1 MVTRRVARPG
11 FQLQSLVP
19 GLVVLRHYDRSWLR
33 GDVLAGITVAAYM
46 IPQVMAYAEVAGLP
60 AVAGLWTLI
69 GPLLVYAVFGSSRQL
84 SVGPEST
91 TALMTALAVSSL
103 AGVSAGSTTTIARQ
117 ATLAAV
123 LALVTGA
130 ICVLGYLA
138 RLGFL
143 AGLLS
148 RPVLVGYLTGVAVL
162 MIVSQLGK
170 VTGLRIEGE
179 HVWHELGS
187 LASQTAAIN
196 WPSLLLAVGT
206 VILLFIA
213 RWLLPSWPGPLFI
226 MLLAAAVVQLT
237 GLRELGVQVVGQVPA
252 GLPGLVVPDFTG
264 IDWAKLLPAAAGIAV
279 VGYSDNALTGRA
291 FAARRGEQV
300 DTNQELLA
308 LGLANISAG
317 LFQGFPVS
325 SSGSRT
331 VLGDSMGSRTQL
343 YSMVALGGLVIT
355 VFFLGPMLG
364 AFPRAALGGVVIYAA
379 LRLVDIAELRRLARF
394 RAAELVLALATAVS
408 VVLFDVLTGI
418 AIAVVLSVLDLLRR
432 IAMPEAAVLGYV
444 SGLAGMHDVTDY
456 PAAQQVLGLVVFR
469 YDSPLFFANAEN
481 FRRRALAAVDHA
493 PQPVRWFILNCEANT
508 ELDLTAIDA
517 LTELRTELTEAGITM
532 ALARVKQPTQED
544 LRRADFLADDQPP
557 VYPTLPTAVGAYID
571 WLTTELGGRPDWAD
585 QLPLPKQS

>member
-1 MVTRRVARPG
+1 MIRRWLARPG
-11 FQLQSLVP
+11 FEWRSLVP
-19 GLVVLRHYDRSWLR
+19 GLVTLRHYNRKWLR

-60 AVAGLWTLI
+60 AVVGLWALL
-69 GPLLVYAVFGSSRQL
+69 GPLLVYSVFGSSRQL

-91 TALMTALAVSSL
+91 TALMTALAISSL
-103 AGVSAGSTTTIARQ
+103 AGITAGSHTDVARQ
-117 ATLAAV
+117 ATLAAI
-123 LALVTGA
+123 LAVTTGL
-130 ICVLGYLA
+130 ICVVGYLA

-170 VTGLRIEGE
+170 VTGLSISGE
-179 HVWHELGS
+179 HIWHEIAS
-187 LASQTAAIN
+187 LVAQAAAIN
-196 WPSLLLAVGT
+196 WPTLWLALGSV
-206 VILLFIA
+206 VLLFVGRRLA
-213 RWLLPSWPGPLFI
+213 PSLPGPLLV
-226 MLLAAAVVQLT
+226 MLLAAAIVHWG
-237 GLRELGVQVVGQVPA
+237 GLQRLGVQVVGQVPV
-252 GLPGLVVPDFTG
+252 GLPGLVVPDFSG
-264 IDWAKLLPAAAGIAV
+264 VDWSKLLPAAVGIAV

-291 FAARRGEQV
+291 FAARRRETL

-343 YSMVALGGLVIT
+343 YSLVAVAGLIIT
-355 VFFLGPMLG
+355 IFFLDPILG

-379 LRLVDIAELRRLARF
+379 IRLIDVPELRRLARF
-394 RAAELVLALATAVS
+394 RTAELILAISTAVS
-408 VVLFDVLTGI
+408 VVVFDVLIGI
-418 AIAVVLSVLDLLRR
+418 GIAVVLSVLDLLRR

-444 SGLAGMHDVTDY
+444 PGLAGMHDVTDY
-456 PAAQQVLGLVVFR
+456 PDAEQVPGLVVFR

-481 FRRRALAAVDHA
+481 FRRRALAGVDRA
-493 PQPVRWFILNCEANT
+493 SQPVYWFVLNCEANT

-517 LTELRTELTEAGITM
+517 LTELRDELTGRGITL

-544 LRRADFLADDQPP
+544 LQRADFVHGADPLIF
-557 VYPTLPTAVGAYID
+557 PTLPTAVSAYVD
-571 WLTTELGGRPDWAD
+571 WITQTTGGRPEWAD
-585 QLPLPKQS
+585 RLPLPKP